1 MDDPSLVWL
10 LLAAA
15 AGIGGWL
22 LGRQAGRR
30 ERPPGSRDYQL
41 GLDHLL
47 HGRLDAALK
56 VLDGVAAGDDDA
68 LELQFALG
76 SLFRKRGEVDRA
88 TGLHELLVN
97 HQSGSVRERARF
109 ELALDFVA
117 AGLFDR
123 AEQRLQQLAAAGPYR
138 VSAQLQLL
146 RLCEIQS
153 DWLGALRLHQEL
165 PSAVQRERSA
175 IAAHYLCE
183 LVDQALLTGEAG
195 RAADL
200 LDEAGRYAADNPR
213 IAFLRARLADKAGSA
228 TAAQGFYQRAG
239 ELRPAL
245 RASLE
250 EPAAQFRCEEC
261 GFDSGAWLWRC
272 PRCYSWDRFAKRG

>member
-15 AGIGGWL
+15 TGIGGWL
-22 LGRQAGRR
+22 LGRQSGRH
-30 ERPPGSRDYQL
+30 ERAPGSRDYQL

-47 HGRLDAALK
+47 HGRVDAALK

-97 HQSGSVRERARF
+97 HQSESVRERARF

-123 AEQRLQQLAAAGPYR
+123 AEQRLQQLAAAGPHR

-153 DWLGALRLHQEL
+153 DWFGALRLHQEL
-165 PSAVQRERSA
+165 PAPVQRERSA
-175 IAAHYLCE
+175 VEHSRFE
-183 LVDQALLTGEAG
+183 EEQQRPPTPMGTRRRLTVSPHHCPE
-195 RAADL
+195 R
-200 LDEAGRYAADNPR
+200 RR
-213 IAFLRARLADKAGSA
+213 RCRARPLLRKSCTLPA
-228 TAAQGFYQRAG
+228 TR
-239 ELRPAL
+239 L
-245 RASLE
+245 
-250 EPAAQFRCEEC
+250 C
-261 GFDSGAWLWRC
+261 
-272 PRCYSWDRFAKRG
+272 